1 MNKEILETLGLNEN
15 ELLVYKEILSIG
27 STSALVISK
36 RTNINKSTVRYIC
49 QSLEKKWVIFSIK
62 KDGTFI
68 YSAESPKRFLS
79 ILEKDK
85 KKLEEKE
92 KKINSII
99 EYFESVKDKNNILP
113 KVTFFEGKQGI
124 QRLYQ
129 SILDMNTAIDS
140 IEDNGEM
147 YRFFPEF
154 VDYFIAQRKK
164 RKIHNRVI
172 CPSKNPIN
180 VNSKQEHREV
190 KTIDETIFPFSWDIK
205 ICGNHVSIISFKDD
219 NSVGISITD
228 EDIAN
233 NFRQIFDYIW
243 RK

>member
-1 MNKEILETLGLNEN
+1 MNKEILETLWLNEN
-15 ELLVYKEILSIG
+15 ELIVYKEILSIG

-49 QSLEKKWVIFSIK
+49 QSLEKKGVIFSIK
-62 KDGTFI
+62 KDSTFI

-85 KKLEEKE
+85 KKIEEKE
-92 KKINSII
+92 KKMNTII
-99 EYFESVKDKNNILP
+99 EYFETIKDKNNILP
-113 KVTFFEGKQGI
+113 KVSFFEWKQWI
-124 QRLYQ
+124 KHLYQ
-129 SILDMNTAIDS
+129 NILDLNKDIDS

-147 YRFFPEF
+147 YQFFPEF

-164 RKIHNRVI
+164 KKIHNRVI

-180 VNSKQEHREV
+180 INSKEEHREV
-190 KTIDETIFPFSWDIK
+190 KMIDENVFPFSWDIK
-205 ICGNHVSIISFKDD
+205 ICWNHVSIISFKDD